1 MAQLARNARTRDA
14 SAYEANLLDP
24 INLRL
29 LKELQA
35 DGRLT
40 VAELGRRISM
50 SAPAVAE
57 RVQRL
62 ERAGVITGYHAEIDP
77 RAVGF
82 PISAV
87 VRIRPAPGQL
97 AKIPDLARETPEVAE
112 CHRITGEDCYLLKLH
127 LRAIDDLEELLDRFT
142 PYGLT
147 TTSIIHSAPVPR
159 RGPPLGDERLPGAL
173 ERQP

>member
-1 MAQLARNARTRDA
+1 MAGKARTRDA
-14 SAYEANLLDP
+14 NAYEANLLDP
-24 INLRL
+24 INLQL
-29 LKELQA
+29 LKLLQE
-35 DGRLT
+35 DGRLS

-77 RAVGF
+77 RRLGY
-82 PISAV
+82 PIAAI
-87 VRIRPAPGQL
+87 VRVRPSPGQL
-97 AKIPDLARETPEVAE
+97 QKIPEIARATPEVAE
-112 CHRITGEDCYLLKLH
+112 CYRITGEDCYLMKLH
-127 LRAIDDLEELLDRFT
+127 LRAIEGLEELLDRFT

-159 RGPPLGDERLPGAL
+159 RSPLLSGDGV
-173 ERQP
+173 